1 MSNFSI
7 KISSL
12 VLRITFISLRLYLL
26 RMNLGSWTHDGN
38 MIDLKLFNNKENMD
52 MTDFYNST
60 SAYVVTRHMEG
71 TKVVKKYDCCPEPYP
86 SLNFR

>member
-1 MSNFSI
+1 
-7 KISSL
+7 
-12 VLRITFISLRLYLL
+12 
-26 RMNLGSWTHDGN
+26 
-38 MIDLKLFNNKENMD
+38 MIDLTLFENRDNMD
-52 MTDFYNST
+52 MTQFYNTT